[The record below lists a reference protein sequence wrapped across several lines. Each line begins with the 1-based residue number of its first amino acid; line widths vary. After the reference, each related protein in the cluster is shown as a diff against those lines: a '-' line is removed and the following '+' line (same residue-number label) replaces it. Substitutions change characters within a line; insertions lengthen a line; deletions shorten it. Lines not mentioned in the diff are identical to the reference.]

1 MPVTKGA
8 LLHQIVQRVE
18 ELERRV
24 AALESGAPLEQTRRP
39 AKKAAAR
46 NEK

>member
-8 LLHQIVQRVE
+8 LLHQLVQRVD

-24 AALESGAPLEQTRRP
+24 AQLEPRP
-39 AKKAAAR
+39 AKKAAPKPA
-46 NEK
+46 EK

>member
-8 LLHQIVQRVE
+8 LLHQLVQRVE

-24 AALESGAPLEQTRRP
+24 AQLEVGRSSPP
-39 AKKAAAR
+39 AKKAAPKPA
-46 NEK
+46 EK